1 MKSQPGM
8 RSDFARGQRQ
18 DERTLYEVS
27 SDFARGQR
35 TIPVPAFGPDDGSDF
50 ALGQRVW
57 EKDPLVQ
64 SDFARGQRA
73 EETAPAGPAKGKQA
87 RKKDHTKV
95 KVK

>member
-1 MKSQPGM
+1 MKNQPAV

-18 DERTLYEVS
+18 DERTLYEVT

-35 TIPVPAFGPDDGSDF
+35 TLPVPGFGPEDGSDF

-64 SDFARGQRA
+64 PDFARGQRS
-73 EETAPAGPAKGKQA
+73 EELVPTSAGKGNETRKA
-87 RKKDHTKV
+87 RRSKV
-95 KVK
+95 KVR